1 MEQNIKAMK
10 KRIKNAVDGVK
21 KNSTLIGV
29 IATVASVA
37 TSGLAVGIYIG
48 LASAGAV
55 MVAAKVF
62 KKKKKKK

>member
-1 MEQNIKAMK
+1 MK
-10 KRIKNAVDGVK
+10 GIKNALEGVK
-21 KNSTLIGV
+21 RNPTAIGV
-29 IATVASVA
+29 IATVAGVA

-48 LASAGAV
+48 LASAGAI